1 MRSFFLLPL
10 WLACGGDADPN
21 TPTATEDTSVAPM
34 EDLFS
39 FVVIADPHLTEYAL
53 DHQERLSAAVDWIN
67 TQPDVELVVVVG
79 DIGWSGGLPIAKAL
93 LDGLNAPY
101 LPVIGDNEVHSW
113 AEETFD
119 EVFADQY
126 DLLATLMEDF
136 ERGPVEV
143 FNAEWGVTSWFQNAT
158 FRYRGLR
165 FVGLDWCSRDTDF
178 ILGEMAALHDF
189 DGGTFPWFTNQMGAL
204 EAGAGEDVLLFSHHP
219 MYMSPGA
226 FNIDDMARISGVTRP
241 LEDRIAAAWAGHY
254 HLSWDED
261 VQSAGYSIHI
271 TDATWD
277 DENTVR
283 VVRVR
288 GNGERFIYEQELVI
302 VPP

>member
-1 MRSFFLLPL
+1 MP
-10 WLACGGDADPN
+10 
-21 TPTATEDTSVAPM
+21 TEDTSVPPM

-39 FVVIADPHLTEYAL
+39 FVVVADPHLTDAAL
-53 DHQERLSAAVDWIN
+53 EHQERLSAAVEWIN
-67 TQPDVELVVVVG
+67 TQPEVELVVVVG

-93 LDGLNAPY
+93 LDGLDAPY
-101 LPVIGDNEVHSW
+101 LPVIGDNEVHGD
-113 AEETFD
+113 AEQTFD
-119 EVFADQY
+119 EVFTDQY
-126 DLLATLMEDF
+126 ERLATSVEDF
-136 ERGPVEV
+136 QRGPVEV
-143 FNAEWGVTSWFQNAT
+143 LNPEWGVTSWFQNVS
-158 FRYRGLR
+158 FRYRGLH

-178 ILGEMAALHDF
+178 LLGEMAALHDF
-189 DGGTFPWFTNQMGAL
+189 EGGTMPWFTDQMATI

-226 FNIDDMARISGVTRP
+226 FNIEDMERLSAITRP

-254 HLSWDED
+254 HLTWDED
-261 VQSAGYSIHI
+261 VPSAGYSVHI

-288 GNGERFIYEQELVI
+288 GNGERFTYEQELVI